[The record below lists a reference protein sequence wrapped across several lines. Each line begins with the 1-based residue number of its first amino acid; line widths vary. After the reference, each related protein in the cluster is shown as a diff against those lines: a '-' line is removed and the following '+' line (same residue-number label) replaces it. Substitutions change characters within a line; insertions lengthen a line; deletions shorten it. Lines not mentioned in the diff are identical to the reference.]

1 MAGEKTT
8 KEVTV
13 SMESQV
19 FPRTML
25 FNRFAIERCGS
36 FRIFYFTLMDDEEHV
51 RDAYACAIDEDT
63 IQRHKEDLLSFVA
76 RAGTDTPPD
85 VLPWKPKQSTISSI
99 DIANVIRG
107 SRTGAIAELRLNNF
121 STGDAI
127 EAHLHGKSTV
137 EAAPIALL
145 RCEEGLQRTMFLSI
159 YADEKSKTTKAR

>member
-25 FNRFAIERCGS
+25 FNRFAMDRCGP
-36 FRIFYFTLMDDEEHV
+36 FRIFYFAFLDDEEHV

-76 RAGTDTPPD
+76 RAGTGTPPD
-85 VLPWKPKQSTISSI
+85 ILPWKPKQSTISSV
-99 DIANVIRG
+99 DVANVIRG
-107 SRTGAIAELRLNNF
+107 SRTGEIAEMRLNNF
-121 STGDAI
+121 STGDVI
-127 EAHLHGKSTV
+127 EAQRHGKTSV
-137 EAAPIALL
+137 EGAPIALL
-145 RCEEGLQRTMFLSI
+145 RCEEGLQRAMFLSI
-159 YADEKSKTTKAR
+159 YADEKSETTKAR